1 MATAAVNG
9 GQSLPSKTRRLS
21 ISEEKDQDSSPN
33 FEKVPCECSDFP
45 NTRSHNGKK
54 KGSTAGR
61 QRRSVRIPCSEA
73 VSVRCRG
80 LQRCLRSVCPRS
92 SLWLYGDEE
101 SERSWEPGLSLLL
114 LLPLYLSHP
123 LPLSLS
129 LFVCLAQSLN
139 PGQECE
145 WLCRQASRQ
154 AGLFQEQAVTP
165 PNSTSSTNTNA
176 LLPRSAIHVCY
187 PAEKKF
193 LKSVVFSAT
202 DLDYYVASWNRF

>member
-129 LFVCLAQSLN
+129 VCVSGSVIESR
-139 PGQECE
+139 PGM
-145 WLCRQASRQ
+145 WVTLQ
-154 AGLFQEQAVTP
+154 AGKQAGWALPGTSRHPPPTQPPRRTQTP
-165 PNSTSSTNTNA
+165 S
-176 LLPRSAIHVCY
+176 Y
-187 PAEKKF
+187 PAPP
-193 LKSVVFSAT
+193 SMCAT
-202 DLDYYVASWNRF
+202 LQRRSF

>member
-129 LFVCLAQSLN
+129 VCVSGSVIESR
-139 PGQECE
+139 PGM
-145 WLCRQASRQ
+145 WVTLQ
-154 AGLFQEQAVTP
+154 AGKQAGWALPGTSRHPPQLNLLDEHKRPPTP
-165 PNSTSSTNTNA
+165 LRHPCVLPCREEVFKVSCIFSYRPR
-176 LLPRSAIHVCY
+176 LLCSFM
-187 PAEKKF
+187 K
-193 LKSVVFSAT
+193 
-202 DLDYYVASWNRF
+202 